1 MDDNSPRKTDEK
13 DTKTIAKL
21 VTEGRYSFPYL
32 PEGIYAELREAV
44 SVRDQIVKAMNAAAN
59 RIQRWLTIYFL
70 EYLKGYK
77 VFDSVCLLQSA
88 WSVDDET
95 LRGQNKPGGEQ
106 NHRPACSFGTI

>member
-13 DTKTIAKL
+13 DPKTIAKL

-59 RIQRWLTIYFL
+59 RIQRWLTIYFP

-77 VFDSVCLLQSA
+77 VFDSVCLL
-88 WSVDDET
+88 
-95 LRGQNKPGGEQ
+95 
-106 NHRPACSFGTI
+106 